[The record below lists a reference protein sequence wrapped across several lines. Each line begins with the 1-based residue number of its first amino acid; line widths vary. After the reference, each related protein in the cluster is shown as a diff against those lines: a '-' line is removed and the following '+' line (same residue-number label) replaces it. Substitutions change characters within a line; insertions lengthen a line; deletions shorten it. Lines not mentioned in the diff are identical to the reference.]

1 MILKRLLPVLGLLGA
16 ALSACASAPS
26 PTPQAADAAPSSNL
40 RAIVLRLGPG
50 DELSQKLQELVEREQ
65 IEAGF
70 IMTCVGS
77 LTQAQVRFADHP
89 TPTKLEG
96 KFEIVSLVGT
106 VAKSGSHLHITLA
119 DEQGRTIGGHVKPG
133 NLVYTT
139 AEIVVGVVTDARFA
153 REPDPKSGYNELVIY
168 PKP

>member
-1 MILKRLLPVLGLLGA
+1 MILKNLLPVLGFIGA
-16 ALSACASAPS
+16 ALSACASPPASKPVAV
-26 PTPQAADAAPSSNL
+26 PSNL

-77 LTQAQVRFADHP
+77 LTQAQVRFADNP
-89 TPTKLEG
+89 SPTKLEG

-106 VAKSGSHLHITLA
+106 IAKSGTHLHITLA
-119 DEQGRTIGGHVKPG
+119 DEQGRTIGGHLKPG

-139 AEIVVGVVTDARFA
+139 AELVVGVVTDVRYA

>member
-1 MILKRLLPVLGLLGA
+1 MILKNLLPVLGFIGA
-16 ALSACASAPS
+16 ALSACASPPAATPAP
-26 PTPQAADAAPSSNL
+26 PISNL

-77 LTQAQVRFADHP
+77 LTQAQVRFADDP
-89 TPTKLEG
+89 APTKLEG

-106 VAKSGSHLHITLA
+106 IAKSGSHLHITLA
-119 DEQGRTIGGHVKPG
+119 DEQGRTIGGHLKPG
-133 NLVYTT
+133 NLIYTT
-139 AEIVVGVVTDARFA
+139 AEIVVGVVTDARYA

>member
-1 MILKRLLPVLGLLGA
+1 MILKKLLPVLGLLGA
-16 ALSACASAPS
+16 ALSACASAPPS
-26 PTPQAADAAPSSNL
+26 TAASDAASSSNL

-70 IMTCVGS
+70 IMTCAGS

-89 TPTKLEG
+89 APTKLEG

-139 AEIVVGVVTDARFA
+139 AEIVVGVVTDARFE